1 MVKKNG
7 QLSKNQAYNFQ
18 ANTESVLAE
27 RALLVTVQQPEETS
41 EQHRAVK
48 NEMILLAKTAG
59 LDTVH
64 ITSQHLRQAN
74 PKTLIGKGKVE
85 EICETIQMRGEIDAS
100 QRGNNNQSID
110 IVVFGHDLSPV
121 QQRNLEKDLGR
132 RVIDRSELILDIFA
146 QHAVTRDGMI
156 QVELAQLQYLKPRLV
171 GKGVDF
177 SRLGGGIGTRG
188 PGETQLEVDRRKID
202 NRIRKLKDE
211 YEKCKEVGRVQ
222 RRNRKRD
229 GAINVAMVG
238 YTNAG
243 KSTVLNRLTKSK
255 VNAEDMLFCTLDT
268 TTRRLF
274 LQDGTKILLSDT
286 VGFIENLP
294 ELLLGAFR
302 ATLAEVEEA
311 DALIHVLD
319 ASSEDAIRHVEAVA
333 GILNDMGVLDKP
345 MLTIFNKS
353 DAVVDERRIRDLERI
368 CTPSIPFSA
377 LYEKDLNQLFNQLH
391 RLAEEARQR
400 YYQASNNETKWDTVS
415 TFPI

>member
-1 MVKKNG
+1 MAKKNG
-7 QLSKNQAYNFQ
+7 QIPKNQSYNFQ

-27 RALLVTVQQPEETS
+27 RALLVTVQQPEDS
-41 EQHRAVK
+41 ASQHRAVK
-48 NEMILLAKTAG
+48 NEMIRLAKTAG
-59 LDTVH
+59 LETIH

-85 EICETIQMRGEIDAS
+85 EVRETIQMGGEIDAS
-100 QRGNNNQSID
+100 KRGQNNKSID

-121 QQRNLEKDLGR
+121 QQRNLEKELGR

-156 QVELAQLQYLKPRLV
+156 QVELAQLQYLKPRLA

-229 GAINVAMVG
+229 GAVNVAMVG

-255 VNAEDMLFCTLDT
+255 VSVEDMLFCTLDT

-319 ASSEDAIRHVEAVA
+319 ASSDDAERQVEAVA
-333 GILNDMGVLDKP
+333 DILHDMEVWEKP
-345 MLTIFNKS
+345 MLTILNKR
-353 DAVVDERRIRDLERI
+353 DAVVDERRLRELEQM
-368 CTPSIPFSA
+368 CSPAVPFSA
-377 LYEKDLNQLFNQLH
+377 LYEKDLNDLFGRLH
-391 RLAEEARQR
+391 HLADEARQR
-400 YYQASNNETKWDTVS
+400 YYQAPKEEPWWETSSVY
-415 TFPI
+415 